1 MFRRIGTKT
10 GGFGVLLWCVLGES
24 AAMKGLECFF
34 IAVTM
39 VRVMLLFFG
48 KESFEGRFFSRYG
61 KGGMKSLCMRNCGG
75 RVGDNRWFREKR
87 GKPMGGGL
95 FFGVCQF
102 QKPLI
107 KHFGD

>member
-1 MFRRIGTKT
+1 
-10 GGFGVLLWCVLGES
+10 
-24 AAMKGLECFF
+24 
-34 IAVTM
+34 
-39 VRVMLLFFG
+39 
-48 KESFEGRFFSRYG
+48 
-61 KGGMKSLCMRNCGG
+61 MKSLCMRNCGG

>member
-1 MFRRIGTKT
+1 MGAFVVGA
-10 GGFGVLLWCVLGES
+10 GG

-61 KGGMKSLCMRNCGG
+61 KRD
-75 RVGDNRWFREKR
+75 VGA
-87 GKPMGGGL
+87 
-95 FFGVCQF
+95 
-102 QKPLI
+102 
-107 KHFGD
+107 